1 MSQFD
6 VHRLPSRRGGSQYVV
21 NLQADILDE
30 LATRLVAPLR
40 PLKSREDLV
49 PRLTPVVEVQGEAYF
64 IVLSEIAA
72 VRLKE
77 LGTAIGN
84 LRHHRDQIIAAIDI
98 LFTGI

>member
-6 VHRLPSRRGGSQYVV
+6 VHRIPSRRGGSQYVV
-21 NLQADILDE
+21 DLQADILDE

-40 PLKSREDLV
+40 RLKSREDLV
-49 PRLTPVVEVQGEAYF
+49 PRLTPTVEVNGEPHF

-77 LGTAIGN
+77 LGTPIDN
-84 LRHHRDQIIAAIDI
+84 LRSHRDEIIAAIDI

>member
-6 VHRLPSRRGGSQYVV
+6 VYRLSSRRGGSQYVV
-21 NLQADILDE
+21 DLQADILDE

-49 PRLTPVVEVQGEAYF
+49 PRLTPVVEVQGETYF

-72 VRLKE
+72 IRLKE
-77 LGTAIGN
+77 LGRPIDN
-84 LRHHRDQIIAAIDI
+84 LDTHRDEIIAAIDI